1 MKTLD
6 QVEARTTITN
16 LPVYILN
23 PGSYYLTGEHTG
35 TATNNGITIQAMLPS
50 SQRVHAP
57 RCCDILT
64 PNPPGVVQTPM
75 LLQPERKPSGWEMLR
90 SQFDAYAI

>member
-35 TATNNGITIQAMLPS
+35 TATNNGITIQADDVTIAS
-50 SQRVHAP
+50 TGSRSAV
-57 RCCDILT
+57 
-64 PNPPGVVQTPM
+64 
-75 LLQPERKPSGWEMLR
+75 LR
-90 SQFDAYAI
+90 HPHP